1 MSGYSYQELWL
12 GNALDHLVDRR
23 DCLFGL
29 ILWLLGNKKC
39 T

>member
-1 MSGYSYQELWL
+1 MSGYSYEDLWL

-29 ILWLLGNKKC
+29 K
-39 T
+39 